1 MSSEVLASLER
12 RLLLRI
18 IHGEH
23 LNRPECGGLAGAC
36 ALAEM
41 ERRGII
47 TEEEYPGSGYTT
59 EWTEADAM
67 RGYRDEA

>member
-1 MSSEVLASLER
+1 VSAEVLASLEQ

-18 IHGEH
+18 IRGEH

-47 TEEEYPGSGYTT
+47 TRDDNAGGGWSTQ
-59 EWTEADAM
+59 WTEDEAT